1 MNAIRRSV
9 FALAL
14 SCLVYALPA
23 QVARIKRISV
33 EQGLPSGHILCM
45 LQDREGFI
53 WLGTADGLCR
63 YDGYTFKTYKYNPDD
78 PYSMPSNVVESLYE
92 DRNGDLWI
100 GLAGGLARFDKAAER
115 FTSSIY
121 RPDDSTSI
129 APSAT
134 IGIYEDP
141 KGRFWVSTFNG
152 CLQEMDRGRGTFRCY
167 FPEPESY
174 YRENT
179 IICAPIFPDPV
190 CEDCFWFACLV
201 PGQWRLFSFNGTKK
215 TFSPVVSDSLPPGAY
230 IWDLVYDDDTA
241 WFVTSAGLRPF
252 DLKTRTF
259 TGFEHFPEDFKKLR
273 RKALTCAMKIRP
285 GLIWVATATDGV
297 YVLDKTRGCIAHYRH
312 DPADPAS
319 LGSNDIQALLYDRS
333 GTFWAGANGKGLN
346 RIVPTEQRFHNF
358 YLNPA
363 SRPALQDNSA
373 NAFLERR
380 GDEIWIASDNAGMFL
395 FDPSTRQLLQAGQ
408 RYPALDSLNSASIFA
423 ACATPDGQLWFGSNG
438 HGMLRFDPRKN
449 TLQKFR
455 NDPSD
460 SSSLGADY
468 VSTLLS
474 DRAGRLWAG
483 TFHGLDRFDP
493 QSGRFEHYYAV
504 DPFKPANLFL
514 NHIKCLYE
522 DQQGNIWAGLS
533 NGLALFDPALPQ
545 FHYVLQAGGH
555 AISRIRRVNAIY
567 RDGGGVLWAGAGD
580 GLYRVVFPD
589 PANPRAGTPK
599 IRRYTEAEGLP
610 HQAVFSISQDS
621 RGRLWINTMR
631 GLSLFRNPLHG
642 DKQAPDFKNFGV
654 ADGLQNGALEQAAL
668 FRSKTGLLFV
678 GGQTGFDLVYP
689 DSINDDTFLPP
700 VRITALEKFDKDRPD
715 AGAIVEKGVSVRD
728 EVVLSYKN
736 NIFSIEFAALDFREP
751 ASNQYAYRLL
761 GFSDNW
767 VRLGTQRKVTFTNL
781 SPGTYTF
788 EVRGANSDGIW
799 NETPASLR
807 IVVTPPW
814 WKTVWAYVVYAL
826 LFAAS
831 VAAFIRARV
840 QYFKNRTR
848 QLERAVA
855 RGTAQIL
862 EQKEKLEIQAG
873 ELRELDRLKSRFYA
887 NVTHELRTPLTLILG
902 PLDSV
907 LKYFHGDLK
916 QIELL
921 KIARENG
928 RKLLHLISE
937 LLDLGK
943 MDADRMSVDAAPAD
957 MRALLSRLVAQFDS
971 RAKYLDIDLS
981 CHFNEP
987 AEHFVMI
994 DAGKFGTV
1002 VNNLLSNALRFTPAG
1017 GSIRVNLATDAGS
1030 FLLTVADTGRGIHPE
1045 DLPYIFDRYFQ
1056 TKRRDM
1062 PIEGGTGIGLAL
1074 CAELSRLCGGKI
1086 WVESRPGEGS
1096 VFYVEWPAPAA
1107 AAATPEA
1114 GVNAAQPGFY
1124 DTAYAVPEALLPAN
1138 PDAAATR
1145 EATAT
1150 GSIPGSPGPAI
1161 VEKTPAD
1168 TAVKILV
1175 AEDNPDL
1182 TAYLHHLLSPE
1193 YDVAMARNGLEAL
1206 DALAEGAEVDLIVSD
1221 IMMPE
1226 MDGFQLLE
1234 RLKNN
1239 DRYRHIP
1246 MLMLTARSD
1255 IRDKLRAL
1263 HIGVDDYLTKPFEE
1277 EELLARVRNLV
1288 QRQKVRRDTVGP
1300 SDSEPRMSQADSE
1313 WLASLETW
1321 TRARLHDEFLSVSAL
1336 AHEAAL
1342 SERQLQRRMR
1352 ELTGM
1357 SPQQYI
1363 AEMRMQKARESLE
1376 RGAFRT
1382 VAEAAYAAG
1391 FGNAKAFTRAYR
1403 ERFGRLPS
1411 SYF

>member
-1 MNAIRRSV
+1 
-9 FALAL
+9 
-14 SCLVYALPA
+14 
-23 QVARIKRISV
+23 
-33 EQGLPSGHILCM
+33 
-45 LQDREGFI
+45 
-53 WLGTADGLCR
+53 
-63 YDGYTFKTYKYNPDD
+63 
-78 PYSMPSNVVESLYE
+78 
-92 DRNGDLWI
+92 
-100 GLAGGLARFDKAAER
+100 
-115 FTSSIY
+115 
-121 RPDDSTSI
+121 
-129 APSAT
+129 
-134 IGIYEDP
+134 
-141 KGRFWVSTFNG
+141 
-152 CLQEMDRGRGTFRCY
+152 
-167 FPEPESY
+167 PESY

-346 RIVPTEQRFHNF
+346 RIVPTEQRFYNF

-380 GDEIWIASDNAGMFL
+380 GDEIWIASDNAGLFL
-395 FDPSTRQLLQAGQ
+395 FDPSTRQLQQAGQ
-408 RYPALDSLNSASIFA
+408 RYPALDSLNTVGIFA
-423 ACATPDGQLWFGSNG
+423 ACATPDGQLWFGANG
-438 HGMLRFDPRKN
+438 HGLLRFDPRKN

-504 DPFKPANLFL
+504 DPSKPANLFL
-514 NHIKCLYE
+514 NHINCLYE
-522 DQQGNIWAGLS
+522 DQHGNIWAGVS
-533 NGLALFDPALPQ
+533 NGLALFDPALQQ
-545 FHYVLQAGGH
+545 FHYVLQAAGH
-555 AISRIRRVNAIY
+555 AISKIRRVNAIY

-621 RGRLWINTMR
+621 RGRLWINTRR

-668 FRSKTGLLFV
+668 FKSKTGLLFV

-700 VRITALEKFDKDRPD
+700 VRITALEKYDMDQPD
-715 AGAIVEKGVSVRD
+715 AGVIAERGVSVRG
-728 EVVLSYKN
+728 EVELSYKN

-751 ASNQYAYRLL
+751 ANNRYAYRLL
-761 GFSDNW
+761 GFNDNW
-767 VRLGTQRKVTFTNL
+767 VRLGAQRRVTFTNL
-781 SPGTYTF
+781 PPGEYTF
-788 EVRGANSDGIW
+788 EVRGANSDGVW

-814 WKTVWAYVVYAL
+814 WKTIWAYLAYTL
-826 LFAAS
+826 LFIAG
-831 VAAFIRARV
+831 VFAFIRARV
-840 QYFKNRTR
+840 RYLENRTR
-848 QLERAVA
+848 ELEKAVA
-855 RGTAQIL
+855 LGTAQIL
-862 EQKEKLEIQAG
+862 EQKEKLEKQAG
-873 ELRELDRLKSRFYA
+873 ELRELDRLKTRFYA
-887 NVTHELRTPLTLILG
+887 NVTHELRTPLTLMLG
-902 PLDSV
+902 PLHSV
-907 LKYFHGDLK
+907 LKNWRGDLEHFK
-916 QIELL
+916 LL
-921 KIARENG
+921 GIVRENG
-928 RKLLHLISE
+928 QKLLDLISE

-943 MDADRMSVDAAPAD
+943 LDANRMTLEYRPVAIGS
-957 MRALLSRLVAQFDS
+957 LLGRLVAQFDS
-971 RAKYLDIDLS
+971 HAQYLGIRLNCQCDL
-981 CHFNEP
+981 P
-987 AEHFVMI
+987 AERVVRL
-994 DAGKFGTV
+994 DAKKFATV
-1002 VNNLLSNALRFTPAG
+1002 LNNLLSNALKFTPAG
-1017 GSIRVNLATDAGS
+1017 GGVQVELSEQAGKVLLA
-1030 FLLTVADTGRGIHPE
+1030 VRDTGPGIHPD

-1056 TKRRDM
+1056 TKRADAPLM
-1062 PIEGGTGIGLAL
+1062 GGTGIGLAL
-1074 CAELSRLCGGKI
+1074 CAELTRLCGGRI
-1086 WVESRPGEGS
+1086 WAESSLGAGS
-1096 VFYVEWPAPAA
+1096 VFWVEWPALQAETPGGSAEPAWEMELPQKSKTRQA
-1107 AAATPEA
+1107 SFDIPESDP
-1114 GVNAAQPGFY
+1114 V
-1124 DTAYAVPEALLPAN
+1124 
-1138 PDAAATR
+1138 R
-1145 EATAT
+1145 T
-1150 GSIPGSPGPAI
+1150 GAGPADSP
-1161 VEKTPAD
+1161 VR
-1168 TAVKILV
+1168 ILV

-1182 TAYLHHLLSPE
+1182 QSYLRHLLAPE
-1193 YDVAMARNGLEAL
+1193 YDVILTRNGEEAL
-1206 DALAEGAEVDLIVSD
+1206 AALNNVSRHTEKDFRDGVDLIISD
-1221 IMMPE
+1221 IMMPRL
-1226 MDGFQLLE
+1226 DGFQLLE
-1234 RLKNN
+1234 RLKN
-1239 DRYRHIP
+1239 DDHYRHIP
-1246 MLMLTARSD
+1246 LIMLTARTD

-1263 HIGVDDYLTKPFEE
+1263 RAGVDDYLTKPFDE

-1288 QRQKVRRDTVGP
+1288 RRQKSRQEAVAGQEVEYRLSR
-1300 SDSEPRMSQADSE
+1300 ADAE
-1313 WLASLETW
+1313 WLSHLETW
-1321 TRARLHDEFLSVSAL
+1321 TRANLHDEFLSVSAM
-1336 AHEAAL
+1336 ARQAAL
-1342 SERQLQRRMR
+1342 SERQLLRRMR
-1352 ELTGM
+1352 ELTGL

-1363 AEMRMQKARESLE
+1363 GEMRLQQARETLE
-1376 RGAFRT
+1376 QGAFHT